1 MVFKLKR
8 KLFFKNSLKIGSQNY
23 LFIFVLTCN
32 VVSRRHLLLLHIE
45 KTHDTK
51 CNDRFC
57 PQSHAITEK
66 AFEHL

>member
-1 MVFKLKR
+1 MC
-8 KLFFKNSLKIGSQNY
+8 Y
-23 LFIFVLTCN
+23 LIFVLTCN
-32 VVSRRHLLLLHIE
+32 FVSRRHLLLFHTG

-51 CNDRFC
+51 RNDRFC